1 MASMYVVIMAGGGG
15 TRLWPLSR
23 PDRPKPFLPL
33 LGDETL
39 LQATMRRLLDGDQLP
54 LRPSD
59 IAVVTDRRYG
69 AMVREQL
76 GTAVRI
82 VTEPHGR
89 NTAAAIGLA
98 TLTIDRPDD
107 EVMLVLPA
115 DHRIDPAREGV
126 FREVLRAAAEG
137 LAGGTPFGIEDPMV
151 TLGVQPTHAATEYGY
166 LVPRFE
172 DAAEIDGLVAYPLS
186 DFEEKPVTSRARQ
199 LFESGGVAWNAG
211 MFLWRRRA
219 IRAALEKYTSLAMI
233 LAQGL
238 RSEIALKAAYD
249 RIQPLSIDYAV
260 MEGAARDH
268 RVVMASLDVGWTDLG
283 GWPALLEAL
292 GHPAEGGVLA
302 LGQEA
307 ATTDEDLIVERAAE
321 GLIVRPASDGT
332 MTSERPVAL
341 LRGARGAMP
350 LVQALLDRCAA
361 AEARA

>member
-1 MASMYVVIMAGGGG
+1 MVLMYVVIMAGGGG

-23 PDRPKPFLPL
+23 PERPKPFLPL

-39 LQATMRRLLDGDQLP
+39 LQATVRRLVDGPELGLGP
-54 LRPSD
+54 AD

-69 AMVREQL
+69 ALVREQL
-76 GTAVRI
+76 GSGVRI
-82 VTEPHGR
+82 IAEPHGR

-98 TLTIDRPDD
+98 ALTINRDSD
-107 EVMLVLPA
+107 EVMVVLPA
-115 DHRIDPAREGV
+115 DHLIDPGREGA
-126 FREVLRAAAEG
+126 FRAVLRAAADG
-137 LAGGTPFGIEDPMV
+137 LAGASPFGVEDPLV

-166 LVPRFE
+166 LVPRYE
-172 DAAEIDGLVAYPLS
+172 DGAEVAGLLAYPLQA
-186 DFEEKPVTSRARQ
+186 FEEKPVAARARE

-219 IRAALEKYTSLAMI
+219 IRAALEKYTSLSMI
-233 LAQGL
+233 LTQGL

-268 RVVMASLDVGWTDLG
+268 RVVMASLDVGWSDRG
-283 GWPALLEAL
+283 GWPALMAAL
-292 GHPAEGGVLA
+292 GHPVEGGVLTR
-302 LGQEA
+302 GQTA
-307 ATTDEDLIVERAAE
+307 DTTDDDLVVEGTSDGLVVRAAP
-321 GLIVRPASDGT
+321 GGS
-332 MTSERPVAL
+332 MTSERPLAL
-341 LRGARGAMP
+341 LRGARAATP